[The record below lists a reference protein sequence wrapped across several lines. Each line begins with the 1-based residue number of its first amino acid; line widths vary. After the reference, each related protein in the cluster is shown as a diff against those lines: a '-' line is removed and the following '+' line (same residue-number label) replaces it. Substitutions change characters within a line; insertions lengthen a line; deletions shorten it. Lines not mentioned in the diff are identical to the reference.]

1 MGVGKTEEL
10 CTFECARRSLSTSSW
25 LWGPLLRQQKA
36 SGGITPHRILPL
48 ARLRITDAP
57 SLWFQHGRILHY
69 SDPFILFLF
78 LLAFSTATIMQ
89 CFLLSTFFSKAS
101 LAAACSG
108 VIYFTLYLPHVLC
121 FAWQDRVTAD
131 LKTIVVS
138 LRASPWPVTEI
149 SADDLAAS
157 WPAL

>member
-1 MGVGKTEEL
+1 MGMGKTEEL
-10 CTFECARRSLSTSSW
+10 HTFECVCRSLSTSNW
-25 LWGPLLRQQKA
+25 LQGPLLRQQKA
-36 SGGITPHRILPL
+36 SEGITTQGPCLWAWLGI
-48 ARLRITDAP
+48 IDTQ

-89 CFLLSTFFSKAS
+89 CFLFSTFFSKAS

-121 FAWQDRVTAD
+121 FAWQDRMTAA

-138 LRASPWPVTEI
+138 LRASP
-149 SADDLAAS
+149 
-157 WPAL
+157 